1 MIFWIFQTG
10 EPLPSDKIKPRKMRA
25 YNLADTLIKKGHKV
39 VIWSSAF
46 NHQDKI
52 QRSKKIREIIVKKNL
67 IIRLIPSPGYKKNI
81 SFGRL
86 WDHYLLGRNLKR
98 VLSKQTEKPDV
109 AFVGF
114 PPIEFAYEAA
124 EWLKKNKLPFML
136 DVKDQWPDIFISRVP
151 KIFKPFIELGLTNYF
166 SKSKALMRE
175 ADAISTISDS
185 FLNWIYHYSSRKP
198 KPNDIV
204 ATLSPIRNDDIS
216 SRESFEKKLKQ
227 TQIQDLKHRFVILFV
242 GSLSKS
248 FEFKPLLSAIEKS
261 SERNLDWTFVICGE
275 GELRDVFINF
285 QKSFKNLILPGSI
298 EEPEYKA
305 IANVSDIAIA
315 PYVKSSDF
323 QISIPNK
330 ILDYMSFALP
340 ILTSLDGDAG
350 KILVEQNIGTVYDPD
365 IPLDMYKKLENFYG
379 DRVSRREMSRN
390 AVDKFQSVYQGE
402 KVYTKLAETLESLS
416 GKTKK

>member
-25 YNLADTLIKKGHKV
+25 YNLADTLIKKGHEV

-52 QRSKKIREIIVKKNL
+52 HRCKKIKEINVNKNL
-67 IIRLIPSPGYKKNI
+67 IVRLIPSPGYKKNI

-86 WDHYLLGRNLKR
+86 WDHYLLGVNLKR
-98 VLSKQTEKPDV
+98 VLLKQTEKPDV
-109 AFVGF
+109 AFIGF

-151 KIFKPFIELGLTNYF
+151 KIFKPAIKLILTNYF
-166 SKSKALMRE
+166 SKSRALMRD
-175 ADAISTISDS
+175 ADAVSTISGS
-185 FLNWIYHYSSRKP
+185 FLNWINHYSSRKP
-198 KPNDIV
+198 KAQDIV
-204 ATLSPIRNDDIS
+204 ANLSPIRNNNIS
-216 SRESFEKKLKQ
+216 SQEGFEKKLKQ
-227 TQIQDLKHRFVILFV
+227 HQIQDLKPRFVILFV

-261 SERNLDWTFVICGE
+261 SKRNLDWAFVICGE

-285 QKSFKNLILPGSI
+285 QKSFNNLILPGSI

-305 IANVSDIAIA
+305 IASVSDIAIA

-323 QISIPNK
+323 QMSIPNK
-330 ILDYMSFALP
+330 VLDYMSFALP

-350 KILVEQNIGTVYDPD
+350 KILVEQNIGTVYDPA
-365 IPLDMYKKLENFYG
+365 IPLDMYEKLENFYE

-390 AVDKFQSVYQGE
+390 ALDKFQTLYQGE
-402 KVYTKLAETLESLS
+402 KVYTKLADTLESLS